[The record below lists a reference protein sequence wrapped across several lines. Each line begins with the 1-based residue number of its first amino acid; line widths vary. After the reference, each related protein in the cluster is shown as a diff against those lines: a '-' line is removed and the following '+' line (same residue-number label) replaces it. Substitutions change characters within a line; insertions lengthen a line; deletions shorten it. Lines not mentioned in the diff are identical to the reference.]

1 MRFFNSTRL
10 PLSRAARTAAV
21 CLTLTFGLVATSQSP
36 ADADT
41 KQASLASIMAALAAV
56 KGADATFSETRESA
70 FLTGGLKSSGQ
81 VLWRAPA
88 SLTKI
93 TLEPFEETVSVEGSE
108 IKLTRTDD
116 GRTRGSV
123 ISIEDYPE
131 LRSIVESV
139 RSTLAGDATELKNNF
154 SVSVT
159 GSPDTW
165 KIELK
170 PMTKKLAKSIESILI
185 AGTGTQISEFQT
197 TEADG
202 DVSVMTLSYQKIW

>member
-1 MRFFNSTRL
+1 
-10 PLSRAARTAAV
+10 
-21 CLTLTFGLVATSQSP
+21 
-36 ADADT
+36 
-41 KQASLASIMAALAAV
+41 MAALATV

-93 TLEPFEETVSVEGSE
+93 TLEPFEETVSVEGGE